1 MVRMNDPMIRWH
13 AEHANFSAL
22 LDLLE
27 EELAAFHDGGEPDY
41 GLMLDVL
48 AYLRRFPDR
57 FHHPREDVAVGFLL
71 AHEPSLRL
79 PVNRLLQEHRVIAVA
94 GEDLER
100 LLNQVI
106 DGAVL
111 ARAAVEATAAI
122 YLTYYRHHLATE
134 DREILPRAGR
144 LLTAQEW
151 RRVGEAAPA
160 ASAASDPLFGEV
172 LQQDSF
178 RRLRER
184 LRGRAAAGKA

>member
-1 MVRMNDPMIRWH
+1 MNDPMIRWR

-27 EELAAFHDGGEPDY
+27 QELAAFHDGGEPDY
-41 GLMLDVL
+41 GLMLDIL
-48 AYLRRFPDR
+48 AYLRQFPDQ
-57 FHHPREDVAVGFLL
+57 FHHPREDVAVEFLL

-111 ARAAVEATAAI
+111 SRAAVETAATI
-122 YLTYYRHHLATE
+122 YLAYYRHHLATE
-134 DREILPRAGR
+134 DREILPRAAR
-144 LLTAQEW
+144 QLTAQEW
-151 RRVGEAAPA
+151 RQVGEAA
-160 ASAASDPLFGEV
+160 ASAADPLFGAAP
-172 LQQDSF
+172 QDDRY

-184 LRGRAAAGKA
+184 LRDTARVH

>member
-1 MVRMNDPMIRWH
+1 MVFMNDPMNRWR
-13 AEHANFSAL
+13 ADHANFSAL

-27 EELAAFHDGGEPDY
+27 QEVAAFHEDGEPDY
-41 GLMLDVL
+41 ALMLDIL
-48 AYLRRFPDR
+48 AYLRQFPDR

-71 AHEPSLRL
+71 THEPSLRL

-94 GEDLER
+94 GENLER
-100 LLNQVI
+100 LLNQVV

-111 ARAAVEATAAI
+111 ARAAVEAAAAI

-134 DREILPRAGR
+134 DREILPRAER

-160 ASAASDPLFGEV
+160 ALDPLSAE
-172 LQQDSF
+172 LPQDNF

-184 LRGRAAAGKA
+184 LRGLPAA

>member
-1 MVRMNDPMIRWH
+1 MVRMNDPMTRWR

-27 EELAAFHDGGEPDY
+27 GELAAFHDGGAPDY
-41 GLMLDVL
+41 GLMLDIL

-111 ARAAVEATAAI
+111 SRVAVEAAAAI

-134 DREILPRAGR
+134 DREILPRAGK
-144 LLTAQEW
+144 LLTALEW

-160 ASAASDPLFGEV
+160 AADPLFGEGP
-172 LQQDSF
+172 QDGF

-184 LRGRAAAGKA
+184 LRSRPAAGSA